1 MKTPE
6 FTITHKFIELWTPFG
21 EKNNALCSVDF
32 TRDELREVAYQYLE
46 DLAHEWWPEHRD
58 EYPTYEEFLRACWFR
73 TGCNYAVSMKE

>member
-6 FTITHKFIELWTPFG
+6 FTLTQKFIEAWTPFG
-21 EKNNALCSVDF
+21 EKDNICCNANF
-32 TRDELREVAYQYLE
+32 AQEQLRKIALGFVK
-46 DLAHEWWPEHRD
+46 DLAREWWPEHRD